1 MHIVDT
7 WKTSSASALVS
18 LGAVLLLWWASG
30 ALGLVQ
36 PLFVPPPTEVLAAAA
51 ELWKNGLLTSDL
63 QASLRRAGLGFV
75 GGSFAGVALGL
86 MTARVAVVRAVL
98 KPFLTFLRPIPAIA
112 LVPLAIVWF
121 GIGESSKYMVVS
133 YTVFLSVWL
142 NTHHGAEQVAQTYIR
157 ASRSLGADGTR
168 EFLEV
173 VLPASAPYIFG
184 ALRVGAA
191 LSLLSL
197 VAAEMTGA
205 SSGVGYRLQEA
216 RQFMRTD
223 IMFVGLIELGLLG
236 ALLDAV
242 FAALGRRVVHWEQT

>member
-1 MHIVDT
+1 MNSARAWGHG
-7 WKTSSASALVS
+7 SASVFLSIGVFI
-18 LGAVLLLWWASG
+18 LLWWAVG
-30 ALGLVQ
+30 AMGFVQ
-36 PLFVPPPTEVLAAAA
+36 PVFVPPPAEVAAAA
-51 ELWKNGLLTSDL
+51 RELWDNGLLASDL
-63 QASLRRAGLGFV
+63 RASLQRAAIG
-75 GGSFAGVALGL
+75 FAGGATAGIALGL
-86 MTARVAVVRAVL
+86 LTARVPIVRLTL

-142 NTHHGAEQVAQTYIR
+142 NTHHGAEQVAETYIR
-157 ASRSLGADGTR
+157 ASRSLGAYGSR

-205 SSGVGYRLQEA
+205 SSGIGYRLQEA

-223 IMFVGLIELGLLG
+223 IMFVGLIVLGLVG
-236 ALLDAV
+236 AMLDAA
-242 FAALGRRVVHWEQT
+242 FAALGRHLVHWEHA